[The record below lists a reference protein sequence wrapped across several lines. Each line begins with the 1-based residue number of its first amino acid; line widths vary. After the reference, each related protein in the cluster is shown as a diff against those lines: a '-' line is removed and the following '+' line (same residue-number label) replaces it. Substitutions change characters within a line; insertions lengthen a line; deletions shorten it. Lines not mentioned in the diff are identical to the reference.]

1 MSTAAPVPSP
11 RSEQPHHPLPELPA
25 QVRAYLEDV
34 IALAEARPGTCSSI
48 LLYGSSAVGGYSGAV
63 SDVDVMLV
71 LEDDAPAELRQ
82 TLKRELLEL
91 EVRHGFLERDFWKRG
106 RARLAADKALGVFI
120 SHFICPR
127 AAFLAGEASGIFH
140 VNALAGALTS
150 RIIFANILA
159 SSVTVWG
166 EDLRPRVQ
174 APPVTRADVLKALTS
189 LAPILLLAVLGLPFS
204 RGATKYAM
212 ASLKKGLHN
221 CYFCYGQPPST
232 VSGKVRFFSA
242 RYPRLAGLDMLL
254 RLREE
259 YRPWARFTLWCVW
272 ALPYL
277 HYRAARD
284 NRFPLP
290 VRAAR

>member
-1 MSTAAPVPSP
+1 MSLPAPASSL
-11 RSEQPHHPLPELPA
+11 RAGLQELPPK
-25 QVRAYLEDV
+25 VRAYVEDV
-34 IALAEARPGTCSSI
+34 IALVEARPGTCASI
-48 LLYGSSAVGGYSGAV
+48 LLYGSSAIGGYSSAV

-71 LEDDAPAELRQ
+71 LHDDAPSGLRQ

-91 EVRHGFLERDFWKRG
+91 EVRHGFLDRDFWKRG
-106 RARLAADKALGVFI
+106 RGRLVADKALGVFI

-127 AAFLAGEASGIFH
+127 RAFLAGDASGIFH

-159 SSVTVWG
+159 SSMTVWG
-166 EDLRPRVQ
+166 EDLGPRVQ
-174 APPVTRADVLKALTS
+174 APPVTRADVLKALAS
-189 LAPILLLAVLGLPFS
+189 LAPILALAVLGLPFS

-212 ASLKKGLHN
+212 ASLKKGLHA
-221 CYFCYGQPPST
+221 CYFCYGQPPMPI
-232 VSGKVRFFSA
+232 SGKVRFFSE
-242 RYPRLAGLDMLL
+242 RYPRLAGLGMLL
-254 RLREE
+254 QLREE
-259 YRPWARFTLWCVW
+259 YRPWARFTLWCAW

-290 VRAAR
+290 GRAAR